1 MPPKKTDTQT
11 SSADMATL
19 IVACLAEKNIT
30 LGKADYQRMA
40 ALDGV
45 RTESSFDHALRP
57 IKARAKE
64 LLEKDKQNGGGS
76 VSVDNS
82 TPGKKKT
89 AATKATNGEGSGR
102 KRGQYSVDQD
112 IGVLY

>member
-19 IVACLAEKNIT
+19 IVACLAEKSIT

-64 LLEKDKQNGGGS
+64 LLEKDKKNGGGPAS
-76 VSVDNS
+76 VENS
-82 TPGKKKT
+82 TPAKKRAT
-89 AATKATNGEGSGR
+89 ATKATNGEGSGR
-102 KRGQYSVDQD
+102 KRGEYSVDQD
-112 IGVLY
+112 NDALY